1 MRSVSYQSAM
11 GSIMCSM
18 VGTSPD
24 LAYSVGLISRFMS
37 RQLKEHWQAV
47 KWLLRYIKGSVEK
60 KLGF

>member
-1 MRSVSYQSAM
+1 MY
-11 GSIMCSM
+11 SM

-24 LAYSVGLISRFMS
+24 LAYSVGLRSRFMS

-47 KWLLRYIKGSVEK
+47 KWVLRYIKGSVEK

>member
-11 GSIMCSM
+11 GSIMYSM

-24 LAYSVGLISRFMS
+24 LAYSVGLRSRFMS